1 MNMLNVKNIISVYDN
16 LPVIRNTS
24 FTIPKG
30 QVVSIVGSNGAG
42 KTTLLKT
49 ISGLLQNSEG
59 KILYEDNRIDR
70 LTVHERVELGIS
82 QVPEGRLIFD
92 TMSVY
97 ENLILGAYTQSDQ
110 TIKDSLEKV
119 YTYFPILKERT
130 KQKAGTMSGG
140 QQQMLAIARS
150 LMSKPKLIMFDEPSL
165 GLAPALVSDVFNI
178 IREIKKEGLTII
190 LVEQD
195 VHHALSLADYGYVI
209 QNGII
214 TQGDTGENL
223 LNSEEI
229 KSAYLG
235 F

>member
-1 MNMLNVKNIISVYDN
+1 MNMLNVKNIISGYDN

-59 KILYEDNRIDR
+59 EILFEDNRIDR

>member
-1 MNMLNVKNIISVYDN
+1 MNMLKVKNIISGYDN

-59 KILYEDNRIDR
+59 EILFEDNRIDR